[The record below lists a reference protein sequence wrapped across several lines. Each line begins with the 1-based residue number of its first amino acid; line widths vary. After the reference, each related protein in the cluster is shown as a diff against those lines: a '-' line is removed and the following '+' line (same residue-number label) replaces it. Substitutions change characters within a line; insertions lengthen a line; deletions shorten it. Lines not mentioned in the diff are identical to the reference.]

1 MKVTKRQLRRII
13 KEEKA
18 ALLNELTPGDAGIA
32 AAGGGT
38 PADQGFAAA
47 AAEPSVPQQLLE
59 ELEAVL
65 YQIKQFYLKMD
76 YSDDPAMIQS
86 AIASVINAEVEG
98 FMEENLPHRAQY

>member
-1 MKVTKRQLRRII
+1 MKITKRQLRRII

-18 ALLNELTPGDAGIA
+18 SLLNEITPGDAGIA

-47 AAEPSVPQQLLE
+47 EPSAPQQLLE

-86 AIASVINAEVEG
+86 AIASVISAEVEG

>member
-1 MKVTKRQLRRII
+1 MKITKRQLRRII

-38 PADQGFAAA
+38 PADQGFAA

-86 AIASVINAEVEG
+86 AIASVISAEVEG